1 MELKY
6 MNNIEKFV
14 LGAVVICIGSLLFL
28 MENTKDVEKIVD
40 EIISIPALNTAR
52 IQESHILIGQM
63 LCNALEFRLK
73 LSPLI
78 EEER

>member
-28 MENTKDVEKIVD
+28 MENTKDVEITSNTTLNNPVIA
-40 EIISIPALNTAR
+40 ETPVEAIITPVLDLSLI
-52 IQESHILIGQM
+52 HI
-63 LCNALEFRLK
+63 
-73 LSPLI
+73 
-78 EEER
+78 